1 LTLTLTQ
8 DAVRELAGFKAGDAP
23 VVSLYLD
30 VDGRKYPRSHDYE
43 LQLEHLVRS
52 VNGGA
57 NGVSTG
63 ADLRR
68 IETFVKAGVDRSE
81 VRGLAI
87 FSSAGAG
94 LWRVIPLPVPVRN
107 QITVNQSPQ
116 VRQLEALLDE
126 YERFGV
132 LLVDRQRTRLF
143 VFELGQLVDR
153 SEQLEQLPRHEDEG
167 GVERDHVRDHVAAH
181 AHQHLRR
188 AAQLAFH
195 VHQQQALDHLVIC
208 APDEVRP
215 ELERELHSY
224 LRDRIAARLA
234 LPASAREDDIRQAA
248 LAVEEQLRRDRHAA
262 LIARLRDAVG
272 AGGPEWVSS
281 GAANGR
287 LGVAGLENVLG
298 ALGEKRVETLLVS
311 EDFDGPGW
319 ECRSCGAL
327 AAVGRSCRQCGADME
342 ALDDVVEAAVDQ
354 AVLQKCRVV
363 VFAGNADLDVM
374 GRIGAL
380 LRF

>member
-1 LTLTLTQ
+1 LTLTH
-8 DAVRELAGFKAGDAP
+8 DAVRELASFKGGDAP

-30 VDGRKYPRSHDYE
+30 VDGRKYPRNRDYE
-43 LQLEHLVRS
+43 IQLDALVRS
-52 VNGGA
+52 ANGGT
-57 NGVSTG
+57 NGSPTSE
-63 ADLRR
+63 DLRR
-68 IETFVKAGVDRSE
+68 IDAFVKAGVDRSK

-87 FSSAGAG
+87 FSSVGSG

-107 QITVNQSPQ
+107 QITVNQCPQ

-167 GVERDHVRDHVAAH
+167 DLERDHVRDHVAAH

-188 AAQLAFH
+188 SAQLAFH

-208 APDEVRP
+208 APDEVRS

-234 LPASAREDDIRQAA
+234 LPVSAREDDIRQAA
-248 LAVEEQLRRDRHAA
+248 LAVEEHLRLDRHAA
-262 LIARLRDAVG
+262 LVARLRDAVG
-272 AGGPEWVSS
+272 AGGPEWVTS

-287 LGVAGLENVLG
+287 QGVAGLDKVLG
-298 ALGEKRVETLLVS
+298 ALAEKRVDTLLVS
-311 EDFDGPGW
+311 EEFDAPGW
-319 ECRSCGAL
+319 ECGSCGAL
-327 AAVGRSCRQCGADME
+327 ATVGRSCRQCGSDME
-342 ALDDVVEAAVDQ
+342 PVDDVVDAAVDE

-363 VFAGNADLDVM
+363 VIAGNADLDVM